1 MKGIH
6 VSNQKNPEKTG
17 VVAGLAIAAVGVAMI
32 VAPGLA
38 GMDMMGGGYA
48 LNFVG
53 IFVVIVGAVVGLVYR
68 ARAATLQKIL
78 AGENLLAHWHYEPGE
93 WQRYAGAEFERERT
107 EKRSLFWLVMA
118 ITVVI
123 GGACLIFDPEAGKWV
138 ALVLIGMLAIL
149 AVLAFGV
156 PHLEYRRNRR
166 STGEA
171 LISSDGIYLNGRLHL
186 WSRLGS
192 RLVGVAL
199 VEGDPA
205 AIEFTIAYPSRTG
218 TQEDVVWVPIPRGQD
233 AVAREVI
240 AHFEGK

>member
-1 MKGIH
+1 MKGTQ
-6 VSNQKNPEKTG
+6 VSNQRNPENTG
-17 VVAGLAIAAVGVAMI
+17 VVVGLVTAAVGVTMI
-32 VAPGLA
+32 VVPGLA

-48 LNFVG
+48 LNFIG
-53 IFVVIVGAVVGLVYR
+53 IFVVIVGAVVIVFYR

-93 WQRYAGAEFERERT
+93 WQRYAGAEFEREKT
-107 EKRSLFWLVMA
+107 EKRALFWLVTA

-149 AVLAFGV
+149 AVLAFGA
-156 PHLEYRRNRR
+156 PHLEYRRNQR
-166 STGEA
+166 SAGEA
-171 LISSDGIYLNGRLHL
+171 LISPDGVYLNGRLHL
-186 WSRLGS
+186 WNRLGS
-192 RLVGVAL
+192 RLVGVSL

-218 TQEDVVWVPIPRGQD
+218 TQEDVVWVPIPRGQE
-233 AVAREVI
+233 AVAQQVI
-240 AHFEGK
+240 AHFVV